1 MKRSTFFAL
10 ILGIIGGVFFSLG
23 MCMALLPEWGMRQQG
38 IVSGVV
44 GLAVFLIDWL
54 AWRKMIGKA
63 PIRISPK
70 TLATVFV
77 GVFGAL
83 LLGIGMCL
91 SMVFAKM
98 IVGILIGILGI
109 VILLLLIP
117 MTKGLHN

>member
-1 MKRSTFFAL
+1 M

-44 GLAVFLIDWL
+44 GLVVFLIDWI
-54 AWRKMIGKA
+54 AWRKMTGKA